1 MIILH
6 RPPRHLFRKPGI
18 STSEDVE
25 ICYESLQA
33 ILRLMRSY
41 SRFYRYDCLPLDFV
55 HTLSTA
61 AGTILMKRFLENTPW
76 DDAETSRSLGLVLQA
91 MDAIKGSWPCV
102 LEIQESIV
110 QARQKQIPTVPET
123 DPVMDLGFMT
133 GISGMLQPADETL
146 CMPNDAH
153 ISEAYLGPMVED
165 FWADLAVER

>member
-1 MIILH
+1 M
-6 RPPRHLFRKPGI
+6 
-18 STSEDVE
+18 SEDVE

-33 ILRLMRSY
+33 IMRLMRSY

-102 LEIQESIV
+102 LEIQEIIV
-110 QARQKQIPTVPET
+110 QARQKQIPSVPET
-123 DPVMDLGFMT
+123 DPIMDLGFMT
-133 GISGMLQPADETL
+133 GIPGMP
-146 CMPNDAH
+146 H
-153 ISEAYLGPMVED
+153 SEDGVTCIPSDTHLSEIDFGPMVED